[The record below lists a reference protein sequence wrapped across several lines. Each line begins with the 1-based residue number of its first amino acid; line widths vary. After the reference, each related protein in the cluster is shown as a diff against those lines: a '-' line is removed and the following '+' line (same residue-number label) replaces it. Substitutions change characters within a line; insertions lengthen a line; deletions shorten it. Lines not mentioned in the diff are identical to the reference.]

1 MKGMKCLNNFVITGF
16 SDEIAPD
23 LKTQMDELEKI
34 GISHIE
40 MRGVN
45 GKSIVQHSID
55 EVKKIK
61 KQLDERGFKVSA
73 VGSPIGKTN
82 INDDFEPELQ
92 LLKHTKEIA
101 EVLDTQYIRVFSFF
115 IQKGE
120 KVEDYRSEVMRRYG
134 EFIKVLEGSNIILLH
149 ENERETYG
157 DIPNRCMDL
166 FKTINSS
173 HLKGIIDIGN
183 FVLSGV
189 EDVLEAYE
197 YLKNDIVYVHIK
209 DASVDEK
216 HFLPIGE
223 GNGRAK
229 EILSILNKNSQNYFL
244 SIEPHLGYL
253 PCSGAEQFNVAYQAL
268 KTLIDEVTE
277 NNK

>member
-1 MKGMKCLNNFVITGF
+1 MKGMKGMNNFVITGF
-16 SDEIAPD
+16 SDEIAAD
-23 LKTQMDELEKI
+23 IKTQMDELVEL

-40 MRGVN
+40 IRGVN

-55 EVKKIK
+55 EVKEIK

-92 LLKHTKEIA
+92 LLKHTRDIA
-101 EVLDTQYIRVFSFF
+101 EILDTQYIRVFSFF

-120 KVEDYRSEVMRRYG
+120 NADNYRDEVIKRYKALV
-134 EFIKVLEGSNIILLH
+134 KVLEGSNIILLH
-149 ENERETYG
+149 ENERETFG
-157 DIPNRCMDL
+157 DIPRRCRDL
-166 FKTINSS
+166 FTTIDSP

-189 EDVLEAYE
+189 EDVLKAYE
-197 YLKNDIVYVHIK
+197 DLRNEIIYVHIK
-209 DASVDEK
+209 DASVDQI

-223 GNGRAK
+223 GTGRAK
-229 EILSILNKNSQNYFL
+229 EILTALNQNSQDYFL

-268 KTLIDEVTE
+268 KTLVDEVTGKI
-277 NNK
+277 N